1 MALHTGEKTV
11 EKSGAN
17 YVSNYNMFTGMIK
30 NTLTHP
36 TAYYCFYYNN
46 VKKIELNGKIIFLWL
61 DVKGQVNYSFNL
73 LEKEFST
80 TSLKNLGTLLTSY
93 FGKVIEVVNNSD
105 EIMKKTTDRV
115 TKVNRSITDFDKYN
129 SYMEYIES
137 FKTETS
143 EKTKKSEIIDVDVE
157 DNSPESLLNILSEK
171 KQQGGQ
177 IEVYKDEPKFNQGQL
192 YQRVI
197 ELSIYQLEYSH
208 NTLYICSNELPVVH
222 KEDFRP
228 DKKEAF
234 FYENGL
240 LIRNTYFS
248 TTYNTA
254 IPFKENIDNSFTFRF
269 VFHMAKKNINKAMDI
284 LGWFSNIVNFHCK
297 LPCNLV
303 LYAKGDEYINLFFEE
318 IVVPV
323 LNSEHCERIEN
334 TDLTKKGLCEKL
346 DEKIICNFHNI
357 TAPTILDE
365 KTKEF
370 SRKLIHKDKYKI
382 NNKNVTTAANALIT
396 STSAYIPLIANDV
409 PSVVVDIE
417 SSIKIL
423 CEEMGIAKDYYVVA
437 NLIKSDLQNF
447 SQIIRSID
455 MSKLRN
461 TYNVNYY
468 KNESYPDILDGD
480 ADLLRVFEAS
490 IKNRDI
496 DIFESAIIDGETE
509 VLVEEL
515 EIDLNE
521 DRVCK
526 QRLLDYFTILFGK
539 QYKNNTAFIKAL
551 KLISRYKEKPFDSN
565 KQFQI
570 KGKVYYEL

>member
-17 YVSNYNMFTGMIK
+17 YVSNYSMFTGMIK

-36 TAYYCFYYNN
+36 TAYYCFNYNN
-46 VKKIELNGKIIFLWL
+46 VKKIELNGKIIFLYL

-73 LEKEFST
+73 LEKEFNT
-80 TSLKNLGTLLTSY
+80 TNLKNLGTLLTSY
-93 FGKVIEVVNNSD
+93 FGEVIEVVNNSD

-115 TKVNRSITDFDKYN
+115 TKVNRSIADFDKYN
-129 SYMEYIES
+129 SYMEYKES
-137 FKTETS
+137 FRTDNKLG
-143 EKTKKSEIIDVDVE
+143 IIDVNVE
-157 DNSPESLLNILSEK
+157 DNSPESLFNMLPEK

-197 ELSIYQLEYSH
+197 ELSIHQLEYSH

-228 DKKEAF
+228 GKKEAF

-240 LIRNTYFS
+240 LIRNRYIS
-248 TTYNTA
+248 TTYNTV

-334 TDLTKKGLCEKL
+334 TDLSKKALCEKL

-357 TAPTILDE
+357 TASTILDE

-423 CEEMGIAKDYYVVA
+423 CEEMGIENDYYVVA

-455 MSKLRN
+455 MSKLNN

-496 DIFESAIIDGETE
+496 DIFKSAIIPKEAE
-509 VLVEEL
+509 ALVAEL

-521 DRVCK
+521 GKVCK

-551 KLISRYKEKPFDSN
+551 RLNSKYKEEPFDA
-565 KQFQI
+565 KQLSPI